1 MCVFIYRIKVSN
13 EDNRDILGLQTNF
26 NTDVADSYSPP
37 VVENIDT
44 SDSQKNKV
52 NKDINKFYVIIYYY
66 KSYYK
71 Y

>member
-1 MCVFIYRIKVSN
+1 MYRVKVSN
-13 EDNRDILGLQTNF
+13 EDNRDNRVGLQTNF

-52 NKDINKFYVIIYYY
+52 KILINFI
-66 KSYYK
+66 
-71 Y
+71 

>member
-1 MCVFIYRIKVSN
+1 MCVCVFMYRIKVSN
-13 EDNRDILGLQTNF
+13 EDNRDMLGLQTNF

-52 NKDINKFYVIIYYY
+52 IKILINFI
-66 KSYYK
+66 
-71 Y
+71 

>member
-66 KSYYK
+66 KYYYK

>member
-1 MCVFIYRIKVSN
+1 MYRVKVSN

-37 VVENIDT
+37 VIENIDT

-52 NKDINKFYVIIYYY
+52 NKLR
-66 KSYYK
+66 
-71 Y
+71 